1 MLLSHKTTVELNNAQ
16 SNIVGHMC
24 YAASKLWNACNY
36 ERRNYK
42 TLGLAQYP
50 DWYYQK
56 KVHKDNFWFKQLP
69 AQTSQEVCKLLDG
82 AWKSFYKLQK
92 TQGILNPRPPR
103 FKQKPMSVTLQQ
115 MGIVHESGSDT
126 IRLSIARQM
135 KEYLRSA
142 YNIHDN
148 YLFLKNSIFKNMD
161 TIKQIVIYPSVKDK
175 CEVIV
180 VYEIPDTAIMP
191 DNGRYLSID
200 PGIHNLLTCY
210 DSATGGDLHCRA
222 QISFHLP

>member
-69 AQTSQEVCKLLDG
+69 HRLHS
-82 AWKSFYKLQK
+82 KSA
-92 TQGILNPRPPR
+92 NSWMVR
-103 FKQKPMSVTLQQ
+103 
-115 MGIVHESGSDT
+115 GSLF
-126 IRLSIARQM
+126 ISFRRLKA
-135 KEYLRSA
+135 
-142 YNIHDN
+142 
-148 YLFLKNSIFKNMD
+148 FL
-161 TIKQIVIYPSVKDK
+161 
-175 CEVIV
+175 
-180 VYEIPDTAIMP
+180 IPDHPASSRSRCLLLCSRWELSTNP
-191 DNGRYLSID
+191 DPTLYVCPLQDR
-200 PGIHNLLTCY
+200 
-210 DSATGGDLHCRA
+210 
-222 QISFHLP
+222 

>member
-1 MLLSHKTTVELNNAQ
+1 MLLSHKTTVKLNNAQ

-92 TQGILNPRPPR
+92 TQGILNPRPPASSR
-103 FKQKPMSVTLQQ
+103 SRCLLLCSRWELSTNQDPTL
-115 MGIVHESGSDT
+115 
-126 IRLSIARQM
+126 
-135 KEYLRSA
+135 
-142 YNIHDN
+142 
-148 YLFLKNSIFKNMD
+148 
-161 TIKQIVIYPSVKDK
+161 YPS
-175 CEVIV
+175 
-180 VYEIPDTAIMP
+180 
-191 DNGRYLSID
+191 S
-200 PGIHNLLTCY
+200 
-210 DSATGGDLHCRA
+210 S
-222 QISFHLP
+222 QISMTLKIIPERKSG